1 MKTAFLLFCGWLACA
16 LPAQAGTLAIAN
28 HTDQEIINIRIESQ
42 AGEIFFRL
50 DLLPLANDTVENP
63 DCKGTLRADTGLEL
77 WSFADI
83 DLASA
88 KKLDFCGEHP
98 VCLIFETARGTA
110 KHIEGA
116 ATNLVP
122 EAGGAQLCELASFH
136 PAMSMQEVCSI
147 LPAVTPRDDNGALLT
162 GMGFANMNWAARLIP
177 ENSRAI
183 SGNTLLEHLELRRK
197 LSFPDLEKLLGQL
210 FQDGYV
216 AWQAEFPGTHYDFD
230 GAKAEADRALLL
242 KQAREFLRQ
251 QSDKG
256 HKKHDLGERCE
267 EASILL
273 APLAMLPALASSDE
287 PISDV
292 QLFTLTLRPCTQTL
306 LVDVAAYRKQEQS
319 GSDTPARP

>member
-1 MKTAFLLFCGWLACA
+1 MKIAFLFLCAWLACA
-16 LPAQAGTLAIAN
+16 LPAQAGTLQLAN
-28 HTDQEIINIRIESQ
+28 HTDQEIINIRIESP

-83 DLASA
+83 DLGNA
-88 KKLDFCGEHP
+88 KRLDFCGEHP
-98 VCLIFETARGTA
+98 VCLLLETAVGTA
-110 KHIEGA
+110 RHIKGA

-122 EAGGAQLCELASFH
+122 EAGSGPLCELASFH

-147 LPAVTPRDDNGALLT
+147 LPAAPRDDNGAVLT
-162 GMGFANMNWAARLIP
+162 GLGFANMNWAARLIP
-177 ENSRAI
+177 ENAEAI

-197 LSFPDLEKLLGQL
+197 LNFADLEKLLEKL
-210 FQDGYV
+210 LQDGYV
-216 AWQAEFPGTHYDFD
+216 AWQAEFPESHYDFD
-230 GAKAEADRALLL
+230 GSKAGADRALLL
-242 KQAREFLRQ
+242 RSAQEFLRQ
-251 QSDKG
+251 QSGQG
-256 HKKHDLGERCE
+256 HKKHDSGGRCA

-273 APLAMLPALASSDE
+273 APLAMVPALASSDE
-287 PISDV
+287 PIGDV

-319 GSDTPARP
+319 GAHSPSRP